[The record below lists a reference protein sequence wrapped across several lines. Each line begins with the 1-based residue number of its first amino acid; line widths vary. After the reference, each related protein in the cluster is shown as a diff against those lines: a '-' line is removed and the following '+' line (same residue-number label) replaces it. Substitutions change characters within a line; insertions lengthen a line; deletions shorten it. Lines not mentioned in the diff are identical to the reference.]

1 MEGLALRAVALAAL
15 ALALLVPR
23 AVASQQAGAL
33 DPGYGDGGRV
43 VLPVGD
49 DAEATAFALQP
60 DDRAL
65 LGGVALFGGEERF
78 AVARLTT
85 EGAADGTF
93 GDGGIASAKVGV
105 GVNALFALAVQP
117 DGKIVAAGDADPGS
131 GNTSFALARFLPDGT
146 LDQSFGDHGTVVTS
160 FVGGADAV
168 VIQADGKI
176 VAAGEHVQLPSL
188 HFDFGLARFEP
199 NGDLDPSF
207 GTGGT
212 VTTPFPSGDTQALG
226 LALDGQ
232 GRIVAGGGAGSPG
245 DSAFALARYLGGGGL
260 DSAFGASGL
269 VTTPLGDGAAAAE
282 ALAIQPNGR
291 IVAAGLDAS
300 GRFALVRYRPD
311 GSLDGSF
318 GDGGIVA
325 TPIGSEA
332 VAFALDTRAGARIVA
347 AGSTTTGD
355 ETDFAL
361 ATYQPAG
368 KLDKHFG
375 QGGIVTTPFPGLS
388 TEIQGVAYQS
398 GGKLVAGGGAS
409 DNANHGEFAAAR
421 YFGR

>member
-1 MEGLALRAVALAAL
+1 M
-15 ALALLVPR
+15 
-23 AVASQQAGAL
+23 
-33 DPGYGDGGRV
+33 
-43 VLPVGD
+43 LPVGD
-49 DAEATAFALQP
+49 NAEATAFALQP

-65 LGGVALFGGEERF
+65 LGGIAIFGGEERF
-78 AVARLTT
+78 AIARLTT
-85 EGAADGTF
+85 QGTPDGTF
-93 GDGGIASAKVGV
+93 GNGGVASARV
-105 GVNALFALAVQP
+105 GVNVNALLALAVQP

-168 VIQADGKI
+168 VIQPDGKI

-207 GTGGT
+207 GNGGT
-212 VTTPFPSGDTQALG
+212 LTSPFSTGDSQALG

-232 GRIVAGGGAGSPG
+232 GRIVAGGGAGSPAH
-245 DSAFALARYLGGGGL
+245 STFALARYLDGGGL
-260 DSAFGASGL
+260 DSAFGDNGL
-269 VTTPLGDGAAAAE
+269 VTTPLGDGAVPADAV
-282 ALAIQPNGR
+282 AIQPNGR
-291 IVAAGLDAS
+291 IVAAGRDAS
-300 GRFALVRYRPD
+300 GRFALVRYLPD

-318 GDGGIVA
+318 GDGGIVG

-332 VAFALDTRAGARIVA
+332 VAFGLDTRAGARIVA

-361 ATYQPAG
+361 ATYQPVG

-388 TEIQGVAYQS
+388 TQIQGVAYQS
-398 GGKLVAGGGAS
+398 DGKLVAGGSAS
-409 DNANHGEFAAAR
+409 HNPNHGEFAATR